1 MIEKGKPHELAPLFA
16 PSSVA
21 VIGAS
26 NRPERPGFQPKI
38 KYAYLKYGARRTK
51 SFSGVGY
58 DDTIEKND
66 DILNELDINMRF
78 TQESGNFDLDKLSW

>member
-1 MIEKGKPHELAPLFA
+1 MNKKT
-16 PSSVA
+16 VA
-21 VIGAS
+21 LVDDIPVIVV
-26 NRPERPGFQPKI
+26 RKKPKI
-38 KYAYLKYGARRTK
+38 KYAYLKYGARKTK

-66 DILNELDINMRF
+66 DILNELDISMRF

>member
-1 MIEKGKPHELAPLFA
+1 MNKKT
-16 PSSVA
+16 VA
-21 VIGAS
+21 LDDIPVIVVRKKS
-26 NRPERPGFQPKI
+26 KI
-38 KYAYLKYGARRTK
+38 KYAYLKYGVRKTK

>member
-1 MIEKGKPHELAPLFA
+1 MNKKT
-16 PSSVA
+16 VA
-21 VIGAS
+21 LDDIPVIVV
-26 NRPERPGFQPKI
+26 RKKPKI
-38 KYAYLKYGARRTK
+38 KYAYLKYGARKTK

-78 TQESGNFDLDKLSW
+78 NQESGNFDLDKLSW

>member
-1 MIEKGKPHELAPLFA
+1 MNKKT
-16 PSSVA
+16 VA
-21 VIGAS
+21 LVDDIPVIVV
-26 NRPERPGFQPKI
+26 RKKPKI
-38 KYAYLKYGARRTK
+38 KYAYLKYGVRKTK

>member
-1 MIEKGKPHELAPLFA
+1 MNKKT
-16 PSSVA
+16 VA
-21 VIGAS
+21 LDDIPVIVVRKKS
-26 NRPERPGFQPKI
+26 KI
-38 KYAYLKYGARRTK
+38 KYAYLKYGARKTK

-66 DILNELDINMRF
+66 DILNELDISMRF

>member
-1 MIEKGKPHELAPLFA
+1 MNKKT
-16 PSSVA
+16 VA
-21 VIGAS
+21 LVDDIPVIVV
-26 NRPERPGFQPKI
+26 RKKPKI
-38 KYAYLKYGARRTK
+38 KYAYLKYGARKTK